1 MDRIL
6 DDIHD
11 GVLEEVSREHL
22 VSRQDILN
30 IRRRLNID
38 CVEKDANDFVSVI
51 ECVKEMQA
59 MQYNPV
65 LLFNRQ
71 GMHCL

>member
-6 DDIHD
+6 DDIRD

-38 CVEKDANDFVSVI
+38 C
-51 ECVKEMQA
+51 M
-59 MQYNPV
+59 
-65 LLFNRQ
+65 
-71 GMHCL
+71 G